1 MSASLTTDAML
12 SAPGCG
18 PIPPP
23 PEAAR
28 GVLPS
33 LAPGHEALQ
42 ALLAFS
48 ALSDQIRRRRA
59 DTDQSAVEGSELEPL
74 VLDEVLHLV
83 AERALSIT
91 GADGVAIALADGQ
104 DIVCR
109 ASAGQIAPD
118 PGIRLDPNF
127 GFSGACFRNGETVRC
142 DAAESDPR
150 VNVQASSRLGAR
162 SLVAVPLG
170 RRTVLGLLEA
180 FSYQAYAFNDSDVRA
195 LELLAELMLAA
206 MKPEEEDRLAEI
218 SRQVAARSK
227 VEPANTTHQ
236 PQRIAVEPRV
246 KSPAPPSAEK
256 IEKTTHSSSKTAGR
270 GGRPGL
276 MVVLCVVLFATA
288 LGAGLWWKMLRAT
301 QNVRA
306 SVQPPV
312 AISTPL
318 QVKAIDTAPSETKPE
333 EDLLTATIPPTDIKQ
348 QLSVLPQVT
357 GIRHWNSSEGST
369 VVLDLQ
375 DQVQYEAHRLT
386 DPVRIYV
393 DLHDTSLAPSL
404 NGKSIE
410 VGDAMLIRVR
420 LAQPMPGVTR
430 VVLETAA
437 GTNFAVSLE
446 PNPYRLMVQVR
457 PLGVPNSPHANV
469 DLFAPMT
476 PAEGSQLAT
485 GTATREDL
493 QLRAK
498 VPHFR
503 IALDA
508 GHGGWDLGTVGR
520 QGLLE
525 KDLALDIVER
535 LGNLLQKRLGAE
547 VVYTRQDDNYIG
559 LEKRAEIANQA
570 QADLFLSVHANYSVS
585 TSARGVETY
594 YTNTFS
600 SIHSRSRESGE
611 AAVENID
618 FANLDIR
625 EKVQESH
632 RFAAS
637 VQRSL
642 HGSLAASNPG
652 IPNRGVK
659 EASYVVL
666 TGTFMPAILA
676 EVSFVSSPD
685 DEENLQ
691 SKTYRQR
698 IAEALYKG
706 IEKYEAAPRKM
717 KLASNSVNQPESKTR
732 VVQ

>member
-1 MSASLTTDAML
+1 MVDAQ
-12 SAPGCG
+12 G
-18 PIPPP
+18 PEIK
-23 PEAAR
+23 
-28 GVLPS
+28 
-33 LAPGHEALQ
+33 
-42 ALLAFS
+42 
-48 ALSDQIRRRRA
+48 
-59 DTDQSAVEGSELEPL
+59 
-74 VLDEVLHLV
+74 
-83 AERALSIT
+83 
-91 GADGVAIALADGQ
+91 
-104 DIVCR
+104 
-109 ASAGQIAPD
+109 PD
-118 PGIRLDPNF
+118 
-127 GFSGACFRNGETVRC
+127 A
-142 DAAESDPR
+142 
-150 VNVQASSRLGAR
+150 
-162 SLVAVPLG
+162 
-170 RRTVLGLLEA
+170 
-180 FSYQAYAFNDSDVRA
+180 
-195 LELLAELMLAA
+195 
-206 MKPEEEDRLAEI
+206 
-218 SRQVAARSK
+218 
-227 VEPANTTHQ
+227 
-236 PQRIAVEPRV
+236 
-246 KSPAPPSAEK
+246 
-256 IEKTTHSSSKTAGR
+256 
-270 GGRPGL
+270 
-276 MVVLCVVLFATA
+276 
-288 LGAGLWWKMLRAT
+288 
-301 QNVRA
+301 
-306 SVQPPV
+306 
-312 AISTPL
+312 
-318 QVKAIDTAPSETKPE
+318 
-333 EDLLTATIPPTDIKQ
+333 DLLTASVPPTDIKQ

-375 DQVQYEAHRLT
+375 EQVQYEAHRLT

-393 DLHDTSLAPSL
+393 DLHDTSLAPAL
-404 NGKSIE
+404 NGKNIE
-410 VGDAMLIRVR
+410 IGDAMLMRVR

-430 VVLETAA
+430 VVLETSA

-446 PNPYRLMVQVR
+446 PNPYRLVVQVR
-457 PLGVPNSPHANV
+457 PLGASNSPRADV

-476 PAEGSQLAT
+476 PAEGTRVASA
-485 GTATREDL
+485 TATREDL
-493 QLRAK
+493 QLRSK

-547 VVYTRQDDNYIG
+547 VIYTREDDNYIG
-559 LEKRAEIANQA
+559 LEKRAEIANQS

-600 SIHSRSRESGE
+600 SIHSRSRESE
-611 AAVENID
+611 DATVQNIE
-618 FANLDIR
+618 FANVDIR

-676 EVSFVSSPD
+676 EVSFVSSPA

-691 SKTYRQR
+691 SKAYRQG

-706 IEKYEAAPRKM
+706 IERYEAVPRKM
-717 KLASNSVNQPESKTR
+717 KLASNNATQSDSKNR
-732 VVQ
+732 VAQ